1 MEITNFKAADA
12 ETELR
17 IISGELVLTTAGV
30 DSALTCAELN
40 KAGLIGDEYTPDL
53 EFFGLDF
60 IDVGE
65 GVIAENRYHL
75 FSQKAVDYFKN
86 RKDSWFMA
94 ASLPEDAIP
103 FFTK

>member
-30 DSALTCAELN
+30 DSALTCDQLQ
-40 KAGLIGDEYTPDL
+40 KAGLVGDEYTKDL
-53 EFFGLDF
+53 EFLGIDF

-75 FSQKAVDYFKN
+75 FSQKAVDYFTN

-94 ASLPEDAIP
+94 TFLPEDAVP
-103 FFTK
+103 FFTE